1 MSRSMQ
7 MTGAWHG
14 LMAQTICNL
23 IFTEKSWTLLFF
35 LSELWSR
42 AHQAVKCCIW
52 YINSVLAVSMFFPQ
66 VLLHVTSYMGWDL
79 AGGAKE
85 PCLSRAGVLWALS
98 CCIYNIGWKQGKK
111 VERVAWKICVSSVAS
126 DLPLCSHH
134 TMFQHITGELHSL
147 YPLGSSIR
155 AGQITSVL
163 NFWTTAFWARLQRNT
178 DHSWGRSFWPLIGL
192 TRMMLPKHLVFISSF
207 GSSV

>member
-7 MTGAWHG
+7 MTAAWHG

-23 IFTEKSWTLLFF
+23 IFTEKSWTPLFF

-52 YINSVLAVSMFFPQ
+52 YINSVLAVSMSSSSGIAQLVPRF
-66 VLLHVTSYMGWDL
+66 LLHGL
-79 AGGAKE
+79 R
-85 PCLSRAGVLWALS
+85 LSRRCKEAPFEQSWCFMGSKLL
-98 CCIYNIGWKQGKK
+98 YLHKGWKQGKK
-111 VERVAWKICVSSVAS
+111 VEWVAWKIWLSFMAS
-126 DLPLCSHH
+126 DLPLCSHY
-134 TMFQHITGELHSL
+134 TMFQHITGEPPVTVWGH
-147 YPLGSSIR
+147 PLGSSIR

-178 DHSWGRSFWPLIGL
+178 DHS
-192 TRMMLPKHLVFISSF
+192 
-207 GSSV
+207 